1 MKVLDPGVIVG
12 SSGLA
17 SVTEIDKG
25 VKITLKN
32 KTTLD
37 IIPQVDEEGHFIG
50 FEYNY
55 MTAKQNRKINS
66 LKEKMAKIQSE
77 MMGIIDEDPDEEDDI
92 EDEDIDDLDEDDEEE
107 NSEEE

>member
-1 MKVLDPGVIVG
+1 MKVTDPGVIVG

-17 SVTEIDKG
+17 SVTEIDNG

-37 IIPQVDEEGHFIG
+37 IVPQLDEEGHFVG

-77 MMGIIDEDPDEEDDI
+77 MMGIIDEEPDDEEDI
-92 EDEDIDDLDEDDEEE
+92 EDEDFDETEEEE
-107 NSEEE
+107 NSDEE